1 MTAKV
6 VEKKK
11 VGRKT
16 KLVPQVTDKLFE
28 ALKLGATRRAACA
41 YAGISEET
49 LYKWINDFPEFSEC
63 CTRAEDS
70 AEMGFTKVIQECAM
84 NGDWKAAESWLK
96 RRRRGDWSDGVDH
109 TSSDGS
115 MTPTAIQI
123 IPYVKPDSDSA

>member
-6 VEKKK
+6 AEKKK

-28 ALKLGATRRAACA
+28 ALELGATRRAACA
-41 YAGISEET
+41 YAGISEST
-49 LYKWINDFPEFSEC
+49 LYEWIDDFPEFLES

-70 AEMGFTKVIQECAM
+70 AEMGFTRVIQQCAM